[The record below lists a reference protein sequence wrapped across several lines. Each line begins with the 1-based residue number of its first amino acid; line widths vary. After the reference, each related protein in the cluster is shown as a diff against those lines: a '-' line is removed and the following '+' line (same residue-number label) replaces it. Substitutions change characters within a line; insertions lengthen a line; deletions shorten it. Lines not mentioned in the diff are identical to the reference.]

1 MPRLIIHRSGE
12 APRVFELR
20 EAGPLHV
27 GRAESNHL
35 VLRDSSVSRRH
46 ATLLP
51 TDDGHWKIMDQ
62 QSANGIMVNGLTV
75 SEATLHDSDTI
86 SLGVY
91 TARFESLE
99 TQSLVVHIPAGLPPR
114 LTQALGG
121 QQPERTLTRLAA
133 AATPA
138 VPGVPPGD
146 VGQRLSTLEHENN
159 LLTLLYEVSREL
171 GTLAT
176 VDAVAERVLELVLQI
191 EGVERGYAMLL
202 DEQGNFLPALV
213 RYRGQQET
221 TAAPQMIL
229 SQSIIRQVMDCGSP
243 IVVEDAKADAR
254 FHASGSVALSGI
266 HSAMCAPL
274 RSQEHLYGLLY
285 VDNLSKSGMFSQEDL
300 NVFAVIAAQAGLTID
315 HVRARQE
322 VAKRILQQTA
332 LERFLS
338 PGVAQ
343 KIVSEAANLRLG
355 GETQEVTVLFADI
368 RGFTRMA
375 ESLEPRQVVE
385 MLNEHFNGL
394 TEVIFRNEGTLDK
407 YLGDGVMCLFGAPFS
422 KEQDALRAVETA
434 IGMQQLV
441 EEMNRGTSRSPLSIG
456 IGINTG
462 PVIVGYIGASR
473 RLDYTAIGDTVNVAA
488 RLTER
493 AQPNQILI
501 SPSTHAQISS
511 HLPARRLE
519 PMQLKGK
526 ANPIDVYEIL
536 WREAR
541 PHTI

>member
-1 MPRLIIHRSGE
+1 
-12 APRVFELR
+12 
-20 EAGPLHV
+20 
-27 GRAESNHL
+27 
-35 VLRDSSVSRRH
+35 
-46 ATLLP
+46 
-51 TDDGHWKIMDQ
+51 
-62 QSANGIMVNGLTV
+62 
-75 SEATLHDSDTI
+75 
-86 SLGVY
+86 
-91 TARFESLE
+91 
-99 TQSLVVHIPAGLPPR
+99 
-114 LTQALGG
+114 
-121 QQPERTLTRLAA
+121 
-133 AATPA
+133 
-138 VPGVPPGD
+138 
-146 VGQRLSTLEHENN
+146 
-159 LLTLLYEVSREL
+159 
-171 GTLAT
+171 
-176 VDAVAERVLELVLQI
+176 
-191 EGVERGYAMLL
+191 
-202 DEQGNFLPALV
+202 
-213 RYRGQQET
+213 
-221 TAAPQMIL
+221 MIL
-229 SQSIIRQVMDCGSP
+229 SQSIIRQVMDGGSP
-243 IVVEDAKADAR
+243 VVVQDAKADAR
-254 FHASGSVALSGI
+254 FHTSGSVALSGI

-274 RSQEHLYGLLY
+274 RSHEHLYGLLY
-285 VDNLSKSGMFSQEDL
+285 VDNLSKSGVFSQEDL

-315 HVRARQE
+315 HVRSRQE

-375 ESLEPRQVVE
+375 ESLEPRKVVE

-394 TEVIFRNEGTLDK
+394 TEVIFRHEGTLDK

-434 IGMQQLV
+434 IGMQRLV
-441 EEMNRGTSRSPLSIG
+441 EEMNGNTARAPLSIG

-501 SPSTHAQISS
+501 SPSTYAEIAAL
-511 HLPARRLE
+511 LPVRQLE

-526 ANPIDVYEIL
+526 ADPIDVYEIL
-536 WREAR
+536 WRESR
-541 PHTI
+541 TQTIAQS